1 MGITGKVKW
10 FNDAKGY
17 GFIEQEIGSDV
28 FVYFSAIQRDGS
40 RTLDEGQPVE
50 FEIVD
55 RPKDP
60 QAESVTRSEQFGFR
74 EKHVRTAHVRVTF
87 SRSLRSLPISC
98 HRASLK
104 PPGRDEPSE
113 RPLARHRN
121 QPVPHRLKQQSMVFS
136 GWATLG
142 CSSGPRFQCRPA
154 NAFRQSATH
163 GPDLLT
169 RIGAISDL
177 GRSDRPFVTE
187 PSLLIIGG

>member
-1 MGITGKVKW
+1 MGITWKVKW
-10 FNDAKGY
+10 SNDAKGY

-104 PPGRDEPSE
+104 PPGRDEPSNGLWLDNGIDLC
-113 RPLARHRN
+113 PTDAN
-121 QPVPHRLKQQSMVFS
+121 SSPWFS

-169 RIGAISDL
+169 RIGAISNL
-177 GRSDRPFVTE
+177 GRSEQTFRH
-187 PSLLIIGG
+187 GA